1 MKLHHIK
8 WRPNPAG
15 ITTWFHEFYQ
25 YTIKYVALENTLT
38 VMFLFTKLSNTFA
51 QVTRWTT
58 PGARKF
64 YIQRTMRLNA
74 ASLHTYD
81 KSPWLWCHSE
91 SSTAH
96 VAWSVD
102 LVTIC
107 HFSCVVVA
115 VRLANNVKFGCSSLS
130 KILPLQ
136 MDAAACCKGMVWI
149 LVSHKMP
156 RPFFDW

>member
-1 MKLHHIK
+1 MENSIIITLRYLKSKIPSFWWKTKNFCNGRYKKLHHIK

-25 YTIKYVALENTLT
+25 YTIKYVALEN
-38 VMFLFTKLSNTFA
+38 VMFLFTKLSNTLA
-51 QVTRWTT
+51 HVTRWTT
-58 PGARKF
+58 PDARKF

-107 HFSCVVVA
+107 HFSC
-115 VRLANNVKFGCSSLS
+115 FCSCSSS
-130 KILPLQ
+130 
-136 MDAAACCKGMVWI
+136 CK
-149 LVSHKMP
+149 
-156 RPFFDW
+156 